1 MLRDL
6 DAQARSFAADT
17 SDVLNRTICNG
28 VRITPLTTANGKT
41 IMGFGIKRTKIQ
53 PDPIPIGLAGTK
65 PRLFLYLAHSYE
77 LDPEGVY
84 LAMSTSTMSLY
95 SSEAME
101 DDDLVVAIDYT
112 RQPVNSF
119 PGSHLHVSGERSD
132 LDELYLGDRRKSRT
146 LRDLHLPVGGKRFRP
161 TLEDLIEFVVTEEMV
176 VPRDG
181 GEAAVAEHR
190 SRWHSIQLKAAVRRN
205 PNDAASALREAGWC
219 VSGPD
224 ACKGAQ

>member
-53 PDPIPIGLAGTK
+53 PDPLPIGLAGTK
-65 PRLFLYLAHSYE
+65 PRLILCLAHSYE

-84 LAMSTSTMSLY
+84 LAVSTSTMSLY

-132 LDELYLGDRRKSRT
+132 LTSCTSGIDESR
-146 LRDLHLPVGGKRFRP
+146 GRFA
-161 TLEDLIEFVVTEEMV
+161 TSTYQSAENAFVRHWKT
-176 VPRDG
+176 
-181 GEAAVAEHR
+181 
-190 SRWHSIQLKAAVRRN
+190 SS
-205 PNDAASALREAGWC
+205 S
-219 VSGPD
+219 S
-224 ACKGAQ
+224 